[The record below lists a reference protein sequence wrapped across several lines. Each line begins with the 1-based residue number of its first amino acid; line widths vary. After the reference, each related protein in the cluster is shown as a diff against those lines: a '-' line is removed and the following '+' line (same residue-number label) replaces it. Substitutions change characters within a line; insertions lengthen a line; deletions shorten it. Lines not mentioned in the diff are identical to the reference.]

1 MVEEEDKWQADED
14 KREDA
19 ALKIQGE
26 WRKHQVRIIKD
37 INYQVATALI
47 KSFGKIEAVHMT
59 GVKKCFICKKQ
70 NAIRQCGPDVS
81 ITKVIN
87 DLVQHGPLL

>member
-19 ALKIQGE
+19 AIKIQGE

-70 NAIRQCGPDVS
+70 NAIR
-81 ITKVIN
+81 
-87 DLVQHGPLL
+87 